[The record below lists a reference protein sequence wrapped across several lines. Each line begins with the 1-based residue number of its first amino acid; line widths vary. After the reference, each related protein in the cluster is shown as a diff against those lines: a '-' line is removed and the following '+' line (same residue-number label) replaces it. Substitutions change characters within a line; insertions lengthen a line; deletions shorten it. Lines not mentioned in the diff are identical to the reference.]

1 MKRMISISLV
11 CVMIAGLLTAC
22 GSSLDADCNTVY
34 VEKKGT
40 VIGASIEKMDKD
52 YYKEDELKEFI
63 DEKVEAY
70 QKEHEKNSVKVSD
83 FSVKD
88 GVAELFMKYA
98 GYEEY
103 QEFNDVTLF
112 AGTVPQALAA
122 GYDFNT
128 EFTKIKDGKASG
140 EVESSEI
147 TESDYKVVVLSE
159 KIDVKVDGTIK
170 YMSSDFTSIK
180 ADDTVSIQ
188 LPENAEDGAELS
200 LVYIVYE
207 E

>member
-1 MKRMISISLV
+1 MKRRISISLV

-22 GSSLDADCNTVY
+22 GNSLDADCNTVY

-52 YYKEDELKEFI
+52 YYSEDELEKFI
-63 DEKVEAY
+63 DEKVEIY
-70 QKEHEKNSVKVSD
+70 QKNHEKSSVKVSD

-88 GVAELFMKYA
+88 GVAELFVKYA

-103 QEFNDVTLF
+103 QDFNNVTLF

-128 EFTKIKDGKASG
+128 KFTEIKDGKASG
-140 EVESSEI
+140 EVESSKI

-170 YMSSDFTSIK
+170 YISSDYTSLK
-180 ADDTVSIQ
+180 AKDTVSIK

-200 LVYIVYE
+200 LVYVIYE

>member
-22 GSSLDADCNTVY
+22 GDSLDAECNTVY

-70 QKEHEKNSVKVSD
+70 QKDHEKDSVKVSD

-122 GYDFNT
+122 GYDFDT
-128 EFTKIKDGKASG
+128 KFTKVKDGKASG
-140 EVESSEI
+140 EVESSKV

-159 KIDVKVDGTIK
+159 KIDVKVDGTIQ
-170 YMSSDFTSIK
+170 YISSDFTSIK

-188 LPENAEDGAELS
+188 LPENAEDGADLS

>member
-1 MKRMISISLV
+1 MKKMISISLV
-11 CVMIAGLLTAC
+11 CIMIAGLLTAC
-22 GSSLDADCNTVY
+22 GDSLDVDCNTVY
-34 VEKKGT
+34 VQKKGT
-40 VIGASIEKMDKD
+40 VIGASIGKLDKD
-52 YYKEDELKEFI
+52 YYDEDELEEFI

-70 QKEHEKNSVKVSD
+70 QEEHDKDSVKVSD

-88 GVAELFMKYA
+88 GVAELSMKYA

-122 GYDFNT
+122 GYDFDIK
-128 EFTKIKDGKASG
+128 FTSVKDGKAG
-140 EVESSEI
+140 DEVDSSKI
-147 TESDYKVVVLSE
+147 KESDYKVIILSE
-159 KIDVKVDGTIK
+159 KIDVKVDGTVK
-170 YMSSDFTSIK
+170 YISADYTSVK
-180 ADDTVSIQ
+180 ADDTVSIK
-188 LPENAEDGAELS
+188 LPEDAEDGADLS

>member
-40 VIGASIEKMDKD
+40 IIGASIEKMDKD

-140 EVESSEI
+140 EVESSEV

-159 KIDVKVDGTIK
+159 KIDVNVDGTIK

>member
-1 MKRMISISLV
+1 MKRIISISLA
-11 CVMIAGLLTAC
+11 CVMIAGLLTGC
-22 GSSLDADCNTVY
+22 GNSLDVDCDTVY

-40 VIGASIEKMDKD
+40 IIGAAVQKLDKE
-52 YYKEDELKEFI
+52 YYSEDELEEFI
-63 DEKVEAY
+63 DTKEEAY
-70 QKEHEKNSVKVSD
+70 QKEHDKSSVKVSD

-88 GVAELFMKYA
+88 GVAELFVKYA

-103 QEFNDVTLF
+103 QEFNNVTLF

-122 GYDFNT
+122 GYDFDTKFT
-128 EFTKIKDGKASG
+128 EIKDGKASG
-140 EVESSEI
+140 EVESSKI
-147 TESDYKVVVLSE
+147 TESDYKVVILSE

-170 YMSSDFTSIK
+170 YMSSDYTSIK

-188 LPENAEDGAELS
+188 LPENAEDGADLS
-200 LVYIVYE
+200 LSYIVYE

>member
-40 VIGASIEKMDKD
+40 IIGASIEKMDKD

-140 EVESSEI
+140 EVESSEV

>member
-1 MKRMISISLV
+1 
-11 CVMIAGLLTAC
+11 MIAGLLTAC
-22 GSSLDADCNTVY
+22 GNSLDADCNTVY

-52 YYKEDELKEFI
+52 YYSEEELEKFI
-63 DEKVEAY
+63 DEKVETY
-70 QKEHEKNSVKVSD
+70 QKNHEKSSVKVSD

-88 GVAELFMKYA
+88 GVAELFVKYA

-103 QEFNDVTLF
+103 QEFNNVTLF

-128 EFTKIKDGKASG
+128 KFTEIKDGKASG
-140 EVESSEI
+140 EVESSKI

-170 YMSSDFTSIK
+170 YISSDYTSLK
-180 ADDTVSIQ
+180 AKDTVSIK

-200 LVYIVYE
+200 LVYVIYE

>member
-1 MKRMISISLV
+1 MKRIISISLA
-11 CVMIAGLLTAC
+11 CVMIAGLLTGC
-22 GSSLDADCNTVY
+22 GNSLDVDCDTVY

-40 VIGASIEKMDKD
+40 IIGAAVQKLDKD
-52 YYKEDELKEFI
+52 YYNEDELEEFI
-63 DEKVEAY
+63 DTKEEAY
-70 QKEHEKNSVKVSD
+70 QEEHGKSSVKVSD

-88 GVAELFMKYA
+88 GVADLLVKYA
-98 GYEEY
+98 GYEDY
-103 QEFNDVTLF
+103 QEFNNVTLF

-128 EFTKIKDGKASG
+128 KFTEIKDGKASG
-140 EVESSEI
+140 EVESSKI

-170 YMSSDFTSIK
+170 YISSDHTSLK
-180 ADDTVSIQ
+180 AKDTVSIK
-188 LPENAEDGAELS
+188 LPENAEDGADLS
-200 LVYIVYE
+200 LVYVVYE

>member
-1 MKRMISISLV
+1 MKRRISISLV

-22 GSSLDADCNTVY
+22 GNSLDADCNTVY

-52 YYKEDELKEFI
+52 YYSEEELEKFI
-63 DEKVEAY
+63 DEKVETY
-70 QKEHEKNSVKVSD
+70 QKNHEKSSVKVSD

-88 GVAELFMKYA
+88 GVAELFVKYA

-103 QEFNDVTLF
+103 QEFNNVTLF

-128 EFTKIKDGKASG
+128 KFTEIKDGKASG
-140 EVESSEI
+140 EVESSKI

-170 YMSSDFTSIK
+170 YISSDYTSLK
-180 ADDTVSIQ
+180 AKDTVSIK

-200 LVYIVYE
+200 LVYVIYE

>member
-140 EVESSEI
+140 EVESSEV

>member
-1 MKRMISISLV
+1 
-11 CVMIAGLLTAC
+11 MIAGLLTAC
-22 GSSLDADCNTVY
+22 GNSLDADCNTVY

-52 YYKEDELKEFI
+52 YYSEDELEKFI
-63 DEKVEAY
+63 DEKVETY
-70 QKEHEKNSVKVSD
+70 QKNHEKSSVKVSD

-88 GVAELFMKYA
+88 GVAELFVKYA

-103 QEFNDVTLF
+103 QDFNNVTLF

-128 EFTKIKDGKASG
+128 KFTEIKDGKASG
-140 EVESSEI
+140 EVESSKI

-170 YMSSDFTSIK
+170 YISSDYTSLK
-180 ADDTVSIQ
+180 AKDTVSIK

-200 LVYIVYE
+200 LVYVIYE

>member
-1 MKRMISISLV
+1 MKKIISISLV
-11 CVMIAGLLTAC
+11 CIMITGLLTGC
-22 GSSLDADCNTVY
+22 GDSLDADCNTVY
-34 VEKKGT
+34 VQKKGT

-52 YYKEDELKEFI
+52 YYKEDELEDFI

-70 QKEHEKNSVKVSD
+70 QTEHDKSSVKVSD

-98 GYEEY
+98 GYEDY

-122 GYDFNT
+122 GYDFDT
-128 EFTKIKDGKASG
+128 EFTAVKDGKASG
-140 EVESSEI
+140 EAESSKI
-147 TESDYKVVVLSE
+147 KESDDKVVILSE
-159 KIDVKVDGTIK
+159 KIDVKVDGTVK
-170 YMSSDFTSIK
+170 YISSNYTSMK
-180 ADDTVSIQ
+180 SDDTVSIK
-188 LPENAEDGAELS
+188 LPDSAEDGAELS

>member
-11 CVMIAGLLTAC
+11 CVVIAGLLTAC
-22 GSSLDADCNTVY
+22 GDSLDAECNTVY

-70 QKEHEKNSVKVSD
+70 QKDHEKDSVKVSD

-122 GYDFNT
+122 GYDFDT
-128 EFTKIKDGKASG
+128 KFTKVKDGKASG
-140 EVESSEI
+140 EVESSKV

-159 KIDVKVDGTIK
+159 KIDVKVDGTIQ
-170 YMSSDFTSIK
+170 YISSDFTSIK
-180 ADDTVSIQ
+180 ANDTVSIQ
-188 LPENAEDGAELS
+188 LPENAEDGADLS

>member
-1 MKRMISISLV
+1 MKKMISISLV
-11 CVMIAGLLTAC
+11 CIMIAGLLTAC
-22 GSSLDADCNTVY
+22 GDSLDVDCNTVY
-34 VEKKGT
+34 VQKKGT
-40 VIGASIEKMDKD
+40 VIGASIGKLDKD
-52 YYKEDELKEFI
+52 YYDEDELEEFI

-70 QKEHEKNSVKVSD
+70 QEEHDKDSVKVSD

-88 GVAELFMKYA
+88 GVAELSMKYA

-122 GYDFNT
+122 GYDFDIK
-128 EFTKIKDGKASG
+128 FTSVKDGKAG
-140 EVESSEI
+140 DEVDSSKI
-147 TESDYKVVVLSE
+147 KESDYKVIILSE
-159 KIDVKVDGTIK
+159 KIDVKVDGTVK
-170 YMSSDFTSIK
+170 YMSADYTSVK
-180 ADDTVSIQ
+180 ADDTVSIK
-188 LPENAEDGAELS
+188 LPEDAEDGADLS

>member
-140 EVESSEI
+140 EVESSEV

-180 ADDTVSIQ
+180 ADDTASIQ

>member
-1 MKRMISISLV
+1 MKRRISISLV

-22 GSSLDADCNTVY
+22 GNSLDADCNTVY

-52 YYKEDELKEFI
+52 YYSEDELEKFI
-63 DEKVEAY
+63 DEKVETY
-70 QKEHEKNSVKVSD
+70 QKNHEKSSVKVSD

-88 GVAELFMKYA
+88 GVAELFVKYA

-103 QEFNDVTLF
+103 QDFNNVTLF

-128 EFTKIKDGKASG
+128 KFTEIKDGKASG
-140 EVESSEI
+140 EVESSKI

-170 YMSSDFTSIK
+170 YISSDYTSLK
-180 ADDTVSIQ
+180 AKDTVSIK

-200 LVYIVYE
+200 LVYVIYE

>member
-11 CVMIAGLLTAC
+11 CVVIAGLLTAC
-22 GSSLDADCNTVY
+22 GDSLDAECNTVY

-70 QKEHEKNSVKVSD
+70 QKDHEKDSVKVSD

-122 GYDFNT
+122 GYDFDT
-128 EFTKIKDGKASG
+128 KFTKVKDGKASG
-140 EVESSEI
+140 EVESSKV

-159 KIDVKVDGTIK
+159 KIDVKVDGTIQ
-170 YMSSDFTSIK
+170 YISSDFTSIK

-188 LPENAEDGAELS
+188 LPENAEDGADLS